1 MLHSPEGRARSFVLV
16 SRAGGW
22 ASLEQHL
29 WPPRG
34 ESWPVDGAGQAT
46 RGPRWLP
53 QCAGRVSRHG
63 LTVFLGGHEVVSGA
77 VTRQEARSGFSLC
90 GRCSRP
96 GRKARVWALGGFRI
110 CPPAGGGRGSRDP
123 GLPEAGGLRPPPAP
137 GAEVGGG
144 LEGDWME
151 PAPRPAPPRPS
162 PVPRRSGPYARPVC
176 SAQEWRRHRPVSLRS
191 ALGDT
196 WRSVRSHQVGGADG
210 GWAGSEPGADQSRTA
225 RLLGFPTPRG
235 AGLTLLRS
243 PR

>member
-1 MLHSPEGRARSFVLV
+1 MSDLSEGDRGRVFHPVLHSPEGRARSFVLV
-16 SRAGGW
+16 SRAGGC

-34 ESWPVDGAGQAT
+34 KSWPVDGAGQAT

-53 QCAGRVSRHG
+53 QCAGRVSCHG

-77 VTRQEARSGFSLC
+77 VTRQEARAGFSLC
-90 GRCSRP
+90 GHRSRP

-110 CPPAGGGRGSRDP
+110 RPPPGGDRGSRDP
-123 GLPEAGGLRPPPAP
+123 GLPEAGGLRPRPAP

-151 PAPRPAPPRPS
+151 PAPRPS

-176 SAQEWRRHRPVSLRS
+176 SAQEWRGTGPSLCGP
-191 ALGDT
+191 LWGIL
-196 WRSVRSHQVGGADG
+196 GGA
-210 GWAGSEPGADQSRTA
+210 SGAT
-225 RLLGFPTPRG
+225 RLEGPTG
-235 AGLTLLRS
+235 AGQAQNPGRTS
-243 PR
+243 PGQPGC